1 MNSEPQY
8 YYDPSRQNNQ
18 VENLDQRI
26 WGIRPFSLDHFLGL
40 FPLDHFWISLLLETI
55 LVEKPISRRFIR
67 WFVGWYVIEPIL
79 VWLSLFL
86 LSVLSVYLFLAS

>member
-8 YYDPSRQNNQ
+8 YYDPSRENNQ

-40 FPLDHFWISLLLETI
+40 FPLDHFLDLPSFGDHIGGEAH
-55 LVEKPISRRFIR
+55 F
-67 WFVGWYVIEPIL
+67 
-79 VWLSLFL
+79 
-86 LSVLSVYLFLAS
+86 